1 VPVLL
6 VPATV
11 QKRIKKNS
19 GPARVAMVGGTRD
32 GSSRGV
38 TRPGRD
44 GVPCKCLETGGQC
57 WLLDARDVSWLLA
70 ARDVREDS

>member
-38 TRPGRD
+38 T
-44 GVPCKCLETGGQC
+44 
-57 WLLDARDVSWLLA
+57 
-70 ARDVREDS
+70 